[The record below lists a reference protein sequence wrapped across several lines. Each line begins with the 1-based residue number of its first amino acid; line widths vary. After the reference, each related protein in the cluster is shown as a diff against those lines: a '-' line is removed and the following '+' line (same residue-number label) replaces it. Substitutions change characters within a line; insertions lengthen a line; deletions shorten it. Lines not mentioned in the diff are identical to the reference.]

1 MADRMESR
9 AGEMSA
15 PTGVEA
21 PARLSLTRA
30 VRVAKYCWFIFV
42 SWSTRMLPDLTFV
55 MRFRGFLL
63 RPCFQRCGRN
73 FQICSNA
80 MIVYSVNMS
89 IGDDVYI
96 AYGCWIQA
104 VGGVALEDEVM
115 LGPYTILAS
124 SDHTKQSKSFRWG
137 PGRRAPILMK
147 RGAWTG
153 AHVVVTAG
161 VTVGA
166 GAACAAGAVV
176 TKDVP
181 DHAVAG
187 GVPARILK
195 TAAPEDRGPS

>member
-1 MADRMESR
+1 MIIY
-9 AGEMSA
+9 SA
-15 PTGVEA
+15 
-21 PARLSLTRA
+21 
-30 VRVAKYCWFIFV
+30 
-42 SWSTRMLPDLTFV
+42 
-55 MRFRGFLL
+55 
-63 RPCFQRCGRN
+63 
-73 FQICSNA
+73 
-80 MIVYSVNMS
+80 NMS

-104 VGGVALEDEVM
+104 VGGVTLEDEVM

-124 SDHTKQSKSFRWG
+124 SNHTKRGGSFRWA
-137 PGRRAPILMK
+137 PGRWAPIWMK

-181 DHAVAG
+181 DDAVVG
-187 GVPARILK
+187 GIPARPIEK
-195 TAAPEDRGPS
+195 QAG